1 MTKIKYC
8 KNCKH
13 LGHDGMFGLIC
24 DVNGDNT
31 KYDCP
36 KYEEDGGDGM
46 IERFVIDTSE
56 KNVKMRDKQYNC
68 FYVFI
73 DDMENIEI
81 FCKRLNELQKQ
92 NDDLKRQN
100 KRRKKKIKHHRV
112 VIEELGSS
120 IMGYKGQLK
129 KLQSQIREIK
139 EQMEDTGA
147 LTKRQLEEILND

>member
-1 MTKIKYC
+1 MT
-8 KNCKH
+8 
-13 LGHDGMFGLIC
+13 
-24 DVNGDNT
+24 
-31 KYDCP
+31 
-36 KYEEDGGDGM
+36 
-46 IERFVIDTSE
+46 ERFVIDTSE
-56 KNVKMRDKQYNC
+56 KNMKMRDKQYNC

-81 FCKRLNELQKQ
+81 FCERLNELQKQ

-100 KRRKKKIKHHRV
+100 KRRKKKIKRHRV
-112 VIEELGSS
+112 VLEELGAS
-120 IMGYKGQLK
+120 IMGYKGELK